1 MTLKE
6 LELLNSL
13 EHKQFETIKV
23 EDLSN
28 TEDRTLIYGYTC
40 ERKDFHVYIKDKKIC
55 VVIYRTTYS
64 PLRRPEQM
72 QEIIPTIARE
82 YVPDKRIYPA
92 ACDFEFCRLLQ
103 DRGVTLPFTSYD
115 DRDTN
120 KKFFGFTLEDMDA

>member
-6 LELLNSL
+6 LEKLNRL
-13 EHKQFETIKV
+13 EHKQFEIIKA
-23 EDLSN
+23 EDMSN

-40 ERKDFHVYIKDKKIC
+40 ERESFHVYIKDKEIH

-64 PLRRPEQM
+64 DPRRPEQM
-72 QEIIPTIARE
+72 REIIPTIARE

-103 DRGVTLPFTSYD
+103 DRGVTLPFTYYD

-120 KKFFGFTLEDMDA
+120 KKFFAFTLEDMDA